1 MIRVEWHIWVVYDWM
16 ELTRKDRGFVFFF
29 LKDSTERDNGW
40 RRSRKGGKTL
50 L

>member
-1 MIRVEWHIWVVYDWM
+1 MRRMAYMGGM